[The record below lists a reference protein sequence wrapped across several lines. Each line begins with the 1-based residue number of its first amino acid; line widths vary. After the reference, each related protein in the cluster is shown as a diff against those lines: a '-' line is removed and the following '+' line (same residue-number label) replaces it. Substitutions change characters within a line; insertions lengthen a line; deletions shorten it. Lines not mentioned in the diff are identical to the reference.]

1 MEKKETAPRL
11 RLETLDVR
19 KLKLVFF
26 WVFALGLTAHGYRF
40 MNPNFNHDSLYS
52 LYEQGPELMISVGR
66 FLRPVY
72 RLRFPCF
79 QRLSAQTPSTAS
91 RNDRQ

>member
-26 WVFALGLTAHGYRF
+26 WVFALGFIVFTF
-40 MNPNFNHDSLYS
+40 
-52 LYEQGPELMISVGR
+52 
-66 FLRPVY
+66 
-72 RLRFPCF
+72 
-79 QRLSAQTPSTAS
+79 S
-91 RNDRQ
+91 RHR